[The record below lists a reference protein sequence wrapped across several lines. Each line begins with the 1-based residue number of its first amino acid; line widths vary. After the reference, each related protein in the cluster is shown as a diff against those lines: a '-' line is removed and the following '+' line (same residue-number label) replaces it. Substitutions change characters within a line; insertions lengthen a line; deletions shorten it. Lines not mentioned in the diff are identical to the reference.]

1 MSLYSAPYY
10 YLSIFRCKM
19 AETKNI
25 DWRTNDISAEAN
37 LELGSGS
44 PENNNTENTTKEST
58 SNDSKEE
65 IINQTENTDK
75 NDNDDGEQKLRSVSG
90 ETDTSLDPEL
100 EAIKQRV
107 KEMEQEAERLKKIQ
121 QEVERDVMQSSG
133 QPVNGTTKR

>member
-1 MSLYSAPYY
+1 
-10 YLSIFRCKM
+10 M

-75 NDNDDGEQKLRSVSG
+75 NDNDEGEQKLRSVSG